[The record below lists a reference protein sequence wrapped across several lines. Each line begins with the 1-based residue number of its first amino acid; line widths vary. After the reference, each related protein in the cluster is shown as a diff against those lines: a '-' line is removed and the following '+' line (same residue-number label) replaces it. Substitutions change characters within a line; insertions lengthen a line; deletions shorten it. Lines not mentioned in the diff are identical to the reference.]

1 MINQN
6 PHSLLERKRK
16 FIESLDSRST
26 LNDGRSK
33 QTDGKRA
40 EILFNASTA
49 ILPDRYIWHLSYPC
63 YRSRIAKAGILPIGD
78 STPFVFANNQIQYP
92 YLLWPIVYDD
102 SGMMFNWD
110 QYPSQ
115 QAAEKALTE
124 LVYGER
130 DYWRIDS
137 EIAGYYGYRIDPFQ
151 PALLADL
158 FYTNASEAHYI
169 CRREPIPPA
178 ALKLFRFDAMQFE
191 TYMAYLHGDI
201 SLLVYEPTEGAV
213 SVGGFD
219 KAHPYFLKEV
229 KMEDYYFTMYSSKN
243 THYEQSNIKIA

>member
-6 PHSLLERKRK
+6 QHSFLERKRK
-16 FIESLDSRST
+16 FIESLHVNSP
-26 LNDGRSK
+26 LYDGRSK
-33 QTDGKRA
+33 QTARKRA

-63 YRSRIAKAGILPIGD
+63 YRSRIASEGILPIGD

-102 SGMMFNWD
+102 SGMMFDWD
-110 QYPSQ
+110 KYPTQ
-115 QAAEKALTE
+115 QAAEKVLTE
-124 LVYGER
+124 IVYGNR

-137 EIAGYYGYRIDPFQ
+137 EIAGYHGYRIDPFQ
-151 PALLADL
+151 PALIAEM
-158 FYTNASEAHYI
+158 FFTNASEEHYI
-169 CRREPIPPA
+169 CRKESIPPQ
-178 ALKLFRFDAMQFE
+178 ALTLFRFDAMQFD
-191 TYMAYLHGDI
+191 TYLAYLRGSI
-201 SLLVYEPTEGAV
+201 SSLVYEATDGAV

-219 KAHPYFLKEV
+219 KAHPHFLKEV
-229 KMEDYYFTMYSSKN
+229 KMEDYYFNVYSSKN